1 MHGSRRLWS
10 GWMVAGAIGLA
21 LLVSGGTVS
30 SGERPSGEEDQGD
43 LYIAT
48 DRVIGFVPLKVFVY
62 GKIRSGTPARIEL
75 CRSEV
80 LSALAETR
88 HRSEQRRD
96 TFRSIRSETGRAA
109 TTCAAARLV
118 ETPNGY
124 DHAYEMRFDRPG
136 TYQVR
141 LMMTD
146 RSGRRSMSNTVQVR
160 AF

>member
-1 MHGSRRLWS
+1 MRARRRLGN
-10 GWMVAGAIGLA
+10 GWMVAGAFGLA
-21 LLVSGGTVS
+21 LLASGGTVS
-30 SGERPSGEEDQGD
+30 SGEQSSENQGD

-48 DRVIGFVPLKVFVY
+48 DRVVGFVPLKVYVY
-62 GKIRSGTPARIEL
+62 GRIRSGTPARIEL

-80 LSALAETR
+80 RSIMADTR
-88 HRSEQRRD
+88 RRPDARRD
-96 TFRSIRSETGRAA
+96 AIRSIRGETSRPA
-109 TTCAAARLV
+109 TSCTAARLV

-146 RSGRRSMSNTVQVR
+146 QSGRRSMSNTVQVR

>member
-1 MHGSRRLWS
+1 
-10 GWMVAGAIGLA
+10 MVAGAIGLA
-21 LLVSGGTVS
+21 LLASGGTVS
-30 SGERPSGEEDQGD
+30 SGEDPAEDQGD

-48 DRVIGFVPLKVFVY
+48 DRVVGFVPLKVYVY

-80 LSALAETR
+80 RSIMADTR
-88 HRSEQRRD
+88 RRSDERRD
-96 TFRSIRSETGRAA
+96 TVRSIRGETGRPA
-109 TTCAAARLV
+109 TSCTAARLV

>member
-1 MHGSRRLWS
+1 
-10 GWMVAGAIGLA
+10 MVAGAIGLA
-21 LLVSGGTVS
+21 LLASVGTVS
-30 SGERPSGEEDQGD
+30 SGEQPAGQEDQGD

-48 DRVIGFVPLKVFVY
+48 DRVVGFVPLKVYVY

-80 LSALAETR
+80 LSALADTR
-88 HRSEQRRD
+88 HRSEEKRD
-96 TFRSIRSETGRAA
+96 TVRSIRSKTGRAA
-109 TTCAAARLV
+109 TACAAARLV
-118 ETPNGY
+118 KTPNGY